1 MKRPDLARLCAAVVL
16 AAPTA
21 LYAQADSRGAATAAQ
36 PVQQAVVGG
45 DAAGA
50 PVSAGTNGPTTGTT
64 AFTSA
69 PAASATGPIIGRG
82 PHAVVRAGEHIA
94 APFLDRRGGP
104 AGAGVVL
111 GSSEI
116 SAVPIVTPRSPFQ
129 LGEDVYIKLP
139 AGAAGAVGDKF
150 YTYSLGPE
158 SEQYGQIVIPTGLV
172 KVERAAGPGEATV
185 VRVVD
190 QFEEMDIHQGVLPM
204 DSPTM
209 PAPGSTP
216 TPVTDG
222 WTSHVV
228 YVDDDVVMPSI
239 AFYVVVPIGEHDAVK
254 LGDLLALY
262 RPVKTDYETGLKFP
276 EEPIATAQV
285 VRIADRSVTA
295 VITQYKNPDIKV
307 GTKAR
312 LAARMP

>member
-1 MKRPDLARLCAAVVL
+1 MKRQDLARLCAAVFL

-21 LYAQADSRGAATAAQ
+21 LYAQADSRGAAPAAQ
-36 PVQQAVVGG
+36 PAQQAVAGG

-50 PVSAGTNGPTTGTT
+50 PVGAGPSGTT
-64 AFTSA
+64 AFASA
-69 PAASATGPIIGRG
+69 PRASATGPILGRV
-82 PHAVVRAGEHIA
+82 PRAVVRAGEHMA
-94 APFLDRRGGP
+94 APFLDKRGGP

-116 SAVPIVTPRSPFQ
+116 SAVPIVLPRSPFQ

-158 SEQYGQIVIPTGLV
+158 SEQYGQILIPTGLV
-172 KVERAAGPGEATV
+172 KVQRVAGAGEATV
-185 VRVVD
+185 ARVVD
-190 QFEEMDIHQGVLPM
+190 QFQEMDIHQGVLPM
-204 DSPTM
+204 DSPEM
-209 PAPGSTP
+209 PAPGSMP
-216 TPVTDG
+216 TPVSDG

-228 YVDDDVVMPSI
+228 YVDDNVVMPAI
-239 AFYVVVPIGEHDAVK
+239 AFYVVIPIGEHDTAK
-254 LGDLLALY
+254 LGDLIALY
-262 RPVKTDYETGLKFP
+262 RPVKEDYETGLKLP

-295 VITQYKNPDIKV
+295 LITQYKNPDIKV